1 MYYLQ
6 KDEELTYDKITQIIQ
21 KFCTNELP
29 KLQIYENY
37 YLGKQKIMN
46 KVVADERKPCN
57 RIVTNYC
64 NCIVNNYLGYIAG
77 VDISYVSST
86 DISAVQEVLNYNDV
100 RNTDSELLRKALIYG
115 RAFEINYLDEEAR
128 QRFKILDTKECI
140 PVYDNTLNQ
149 ELLFVIRFYEVD
161 NLDITKGYY
170 IEVYTPTEIMRFK
183 SNQTYTGLEAVET
196 IPHYFGQVPITVF
209 ALNAEQESIFDKIM
223 SLQDAYNTLLSSE
236 IDDFEAFCDAYLV
249 LKNCYMDSEDV
260 AEMREKRT
268 LILEGENTDAVFLN
282 KNISDTQIE
291 NMLANID
298 AQIHKVANSPNF
310 SDASF
315 GTSSGIALRYRLL
328 GFENT
333 AAGIVANMTKAL
345 QHRIELICAIL
356 ELTATD
362 TTWRDVE
369 IKFTRNLPVDYA
381 DLVNTI
387 NQLRGIV
394 SDKTLISLLPFVK
407 DADAELENL
416 QGDNAFLASL
426 YSFQKKEEVNE

>member
-46 KVVADERKPCN
+46 KVVADESKPCN

-100 RNTDSELLRKALIYG
+100 RNADSELLRKALIYG

-183 SNQTYTGLEAVET
+183 SNQTYTGLEAMET

-268 LILEGENTDAVFLN
+268 LILAGENTDAAFLN

-426 YSFQKKEEVNE
+426 YNFQKKEEVNE

>member
-46 KVVADERKPCN
+46 KVVADESKPCN

-426 YSFQKKEEVNE
+426 YNFQKKEEVNE

>member
-46 KVVADERKPCN
+46 KVVADESKPCN

-249 LKNCYMDSEDV
+249 LKNCFMDSEDV

-268 LILEGENTDAVFLN
+268 LILAGENTDAAFLN

>member
-46 KVVADERKPCN
+46 KVVADKSKPCN

-183 SNQTYTGLEAVET
+183 SNQTYTGLEVMET

-268 LILEGENTDAVFLN
+268 LILEGKDTDAAFLN

-426 YSFQKKEEVNE
+426 YNFQKKEEVNE